1 MKAGIKNH
9 IVGIML
15 PSVVF
20 SVLVGVITGALVFA
34 FRVIT
39 EQIIVISHEI
49 YTFAGEHPWAIAP
62 IVAGAVLVAF
72 LVSLC
77 LVYSPH
83 SRGGGIPT
91 AVALMRG
98 LITFHWLRNII
109 FVFTSALFSYLCGI
123 PLGNDE
129 GPAVQMGTAVGS
141 GTSRLLRHRG
151 WERYLMTGGA
161 TAGFATATCAPIAA
175 VMFGLEEA
183 HRRISPLLLLSSITS
198 VLSGMVTLRFFC
210 FVTGK
215 MELMSLFHFRLSEVL
230 PLGKLWVAMLV
241 GVLCGIGAYLFA
253 KLTLKIRTVLH
264 KKLKKLHPFFKVAP
278 VFVLVAIVGC
288 FFYEAIGTGHHLIE
302 ALVEHRT
309 VWYISLAILLVRA
322 LLVVLS
328 NDVGATGGL
337 FTPLLVFG
345 ALIGSMTAEAL
356 IAMGVLDAAY
366 FPLLVV
372 IGMSSFFSASVRTP
386 LTAAIFAV
394 EVFSGLQNLL
404 PIFVAILISY
414 MIVEIIGVTSIN
426 EIAMEREIH
435 REHKGKR
442 RKTVD
447 VALTALPGSFA
458 IGKEPRDI
466 LWPAFCH
473 VLSVLEDDKD
483 ERDSYEGGVIQ
494 ANNILR
500 LNFTTYDP
508 DATAEELCAILGD
521 QPVYENAYIET
532 DAEGMKLPE
541 RLTLRRRSEADGK

>member
-1 MKAGIKNH
+1 MKFGIRKH
-9 IVGIML
+9 IVNIML

-20 SVLVGVITGALVFA
+20 SALVGAITGGLVFA
-34 FRVIT
+34 FRVIS
-39 EQIIVISHEI
+39 ERVIELSRAI
-49 YTFAGEHPWAIAP
+49 YLFAGENPWAIAP
-62 IVAGAVLVAF
+62 VVAGAVLVAF

-83 SRGGGIPT
+83 SRGGGTPT

-123 PLGNDE
+123 PLGNE

-141 GTSRLLRHRG
+141 GTSRLLRQRG

-183 HRRISPLLLLSSITS
+183 HRRITPLLLLSSITS
-198 VLSGMVTLRFFC
+198 VLSGMVTLRVLC
-210 FVTGK
+210 LATGK
-215 MELMSLFHFRLSEVL
+215 MELTALFRFRLTEVL
-230 PLGKLWVAMLV
+230 PLGDLWVAILL

-253 KLTLKIRTVLH
+253 RLALKIRTVLH
-264 KKLKKLHPFFKVAP
+264 KTLKGMYSFFKIAP
-278 VFVLVAIVGC
+278 VFALVALIGC

-302 ALVEHRT
+302 ALIESRT
-309 VWYISLAILLVRA
+309 VWYLSLALLLLRA
-322 LLVVLS
+322 VLVILS

-337 FTPLLVFG
+337 FMPILVLG
-345 ALIGSMTAEAL
+345 ALTGSLAAEVL
-356 IAMGVLDAAY
+356 IATGLLNEAY

-372 IGMSSFFSASVRTP
+372 IGMASFFSASVRTP

-435 REHKGKR
+435 REHRGKR
-442 RKTVD
+442 RLTVD

-458 IGKEPRDI
+458 VGKEPRDI

-473 VLSVLEDDKD
+473 VLSVREGEHD
-483 ERDSYEGGVIQ
+483 EKDSYEGGAIRE
-494 ANNILR
+494 NNILR
-500 LNFTTYDP
+500 LNFTTYDA
-508 DATAEELCAILGD
+508 DATAAELCAILGD
-521 QPVYENAYIET
+521 QPIYENADIIT
-532 DAEGMKLPE
+532 DSDGMKLSE
-541 RLTLRRRSEADGK
+541 QISVRRQSKSNKA

>member
-1 MKAGIKNH
+1 MKVGIKKH
-9 IVGIML
+9 IVNIVM

-20 SVLVGVITGALVFA
+20 SMLVGAITGAIVFA

-39 EQIIVISHEI
+39 EQIIEISHGI
-49 YTFAGEHPWAIAP
+49 YTFAGEHPWAIP
-62 IVAGAVLVAF
+62 IVAVGALAVAF

-141 GTSRLLRHRG
+141 GTSRLLRQRG

-183 HRRISPLLLLSSITS
+183 HRRITPLLLISSITS
-198 VLSGMVTLRFFC
+198 VLSGMVTLRFC
-210 FVTGK
+210 CYLTGK
-215 MELMSLFHFRLSEVL
+215 DELMSLFGFRLSEVL
-230 PLGKLWVAMLV
+230 PLSRLWVAMLV

-253 KLTLKIRTVLH
+253 KLTLKLRTVLH
-264 KKLKKLHPFFKVAP
+264 KTFKGLHPFFKVAP
-278 VFVLVAIVGC
+278 VFALVALVGC
-288 FFYEAIGTGHHLIE
+288 FFYESIGTGHHLIK
-302 ALVEHRT
+302 ALIEHRM
-309 VWYISLAILLVRA
+309 VWYLALAILLVRA
-322 LLVVLS
+322 VLVILA
-328 NDVGATGGL
+328 NDAGATGGL

-345 ALIGSMTAEAL
+345 ALIGSMSAELL
-356 IAMGVLDAAY
+356 IAIGVLDEAF

-372 IGMSSFFSASVRTP
+372 IGMASFFSASVRTP

-473 VLSVLEDDKD
+473 VLSVREGEQD
-483 ERDSYEGGVIQ
+483 ERDSYEGGAIRE
-494 ANNILR
+494 NNILR
-500 LNFTTYDP
+500 LNFTTYDEE
-508 DATAEELCAILGD
+508 ATAAELCAILGD
-521 QPVYENAYIET
+521 QPIYENAYIET
-532 DAEGMKLPE
+532 DAEGMKLSE
-541 RLTLRRRSEADGK
+541 RTTLNRRSEAEEK